1 MALVPR
7 RTVLADHALGGI
19 PVRYDSITD
28 AIGNTPLVRI
38 DPAVHGL
45 RNIDLFAKLEML
57 NPWGSVKDRAAWSM
71 ARPLLAGAV
80 EQGSQVVELS
90 SGNTAK
96 ALAVVAG
103 MHGLDFKSV
112 TNRMRV
118 PEIKDL
124 LLLLGAE
131 IEELP
136 GQSECLDPTAT
147 DDPLTLFHRTLSA
160 SGSAHLHTDQYFNP
174 RNTEAHLTGT
184 GPEIVKDLDGRVP
197 DWFVACVGTAGSSTG
212 VARALRQ
219 EDPSVRVV
227 GLVAAKSD
235 FIPGIRTIDEVQEVG
250 LFDPG
255 TYDTLE
261 SVSADE
267 AIEGML
273 VLNRRCGIL
282 GGPTSGA
289 AYFGAAR
296 HLRPLDE
303 ELTERGEELTERRT
317 AVFIVC
323 DRVESYLSYVRQ
335 RRPDLLGRPARR
347 NSPADLTDAEV
358 SGAPSVT
365 VAEAR
370 RWIESARP
378 LVVDLR
384 SPYAYAALHIDGSVN
399 IVDELFAELLH
410 GGLPFSRRQPVLL
423 ACPVG
428 QQSAR
433 YAALLTRMGHPDA
446 RSLTGGIIAWRD
458 AGAPLVR
465 D

>member
-1 MALVPR
+1 
-7 RTVLADHALGGI
+7 
-19 PVRYDSITD
+19 VRYDSITE

-45 RNIDLFAKLEML
+45 HHIDLYAKLEL
-57 NPWGSVKDRAAWSM
+57 FNPFGSVKDRAAWSM
-71 ARPLLAGAV
+71 AGPRLAEAA
-80 EQGSQVVELS
+80 ERGSQVVELS

-96 ALAVVAG
+96 ALAVLAR
-103 MHGLDFKSV
+103 MHGLTFKSV

-147 DDPLTLFHRTLSA
+147 DDPLTLFHRTLSEPGGA
-160 SGSAHLHTDQYFNP
+160 YLHTDQYFNP

-184 GPEIVKDLDGRVP
+184 GPEIVKDLDGRAP
-197 DWFVACVGTAGSSTG
+197 DWFIACVGTAGSSTG
-212 VARALRQ
+212 VARALREQ
-219 EDPSVRVV
+219 DPAVRVL

-235 FIPGIRTIDEVQEVG
+235 FIPGIRTIDEAHQVG

-255 TYDTLE
+255 TYDAIE
-261 SVSADE
+261 AVNSHD

-273 VLNRRCGIL
+273 TLNRRCGIL
-282 GGPTSGA
+282 AGPTGGA
-289 AYFGAAR
+289 AYFGAVR
-296 HLRPLDE
+296 RLRSVDAE
-303 ELTERGEELTERRT
+303 STERRT

-335 RRPDLLGRPARR
+335 RRPDLFGRPSRAG
-347 NSPADLTDAEV
+347 SPATVTDAEIQA
-358 SGAPSVT
+358 APAVG
-365 VAEAR
+365 VADAQA
-370 RWIESARP
+370 WIETGAP

-384 SPYAYAALHIDGSVN
+384 SPYAFAALHIDGSVN
-399 IVDELFAELLH
+399 IVDELFEELLH
-410 GGLPFSRRQPVLL
+410 GGLPFSRRCPVLL

-428 QQSAR
+428 EKSAR
-433 YAALLTRMGHPDA
+433 YAALLKRMGHPDV
-446 RSLTGGIIAWRD
+446 RSLAGGIIAWRD

>member
-1 MALVPR
+1 M
-7 RTVLADHALGGI
+7 
-19 PVRYDSITD
+19 RYDSITE

-45 RNIDLFAKLEML
+45 EHIDLYAKLELL
-57 NPWGSVKDRAAWSM
+57 NPFGSVKDRAAWNM
-71 ARPLLAGAV
+71 AGPHLAEAAAR
-80 EQGSQVVELS
+80 GSQVVELS

-96 ALAVVAG
+96 ALAVLAG
-103 MHGLDFKSV
+103 MHGLTFKSV

-147 DDPLTLFHRTLSA
+147 DDPLTLFHRTLSEPGGA
-160 SGSAHLHTDQYFNP
+160 YLHTDQYFNP

-184 GPEIVKDLDGRVP
+184 GPEIVKDLEGRAP
-197 DWFVACVGTAGSSTG
+197 DWFIACVGTAGSSTG
-212 VARALRQ
+212 VTRVLR
-219 EDPSVRVV
+219 EHDPAVRVV

-235 FIPGIRTIDEVQEVG
+235 FIPGIRTIDEAHEVG

-255 TYDTLE
+255 TYDTLDAVG
-261 SVSADE
+261 SDD

-273 VLNRRCGIL
+273 TLNRRCGIL
-282 GGPTSGA
+282 AGPTGGA
-289 AYFGAAR
+289 AYFGAVRRLKAVDAQ
-296 HLRPLDE
+296 LS
-303 ELTERGEELTERRT
+303 ERQT

-323 DRVESYLSYVRQ
+323 DRVESYLSYVRH
-335 RRPDLLGRPARR
+335 RRPDLFGRPRR
-347 NSPADLTDAEV
+347 RDSVADLTDAELQA
-358 SGAPSVT
+358 APT
-365 VAEAR
+365 MGVADAR
-370 RWIESARP
+370 AWIATGSP

-384 SPYAYAALHIDGSVN
+384 SPFAFAALHIDGSVN
-399 IVDELFAELLH
+399 IVDELFEELVR
-410 GGLPFSRRQPVLL
+410 GGLPFSRTRPVLL
-423 ACPVG
+423 TCPVG
-428 QQSAR
+428 EKSAR
-433 YAALLTRMGHPDA
+433 YAALLTRMGHPDV
-446 RSLTGGIIAWRD
+446 RSLAGGVIAWRD

>member
-1 MALVPR
+1 M
-7 RTVLADHALGGI
+7 
-19 PVRYDSITD
+19 RYDSITE

-45 RNIDLFAKLEML
+45 AHIDLYAKLELL
-57 NPWGSVKDRAAWSM
+57 NPFGSVKDRAAWNM
-71 ARPLLAGAV
+71 ARPHLRAAAANGR
-80 EQGSQVVELS
+80 QIVELS

-96 ALAVVAG
+96 ALAVLAG
-103 MHGLDFKSV
+103 MHGLTIRSV
-112 TNRMRV
+112 TNRMRI

-147 DDPLTLFHRTLSA
+147 DDPLTLFHRTLSEPGGA
-160 SGSAHLHTDQYFNP
+160 FLHTDQYFNP

-184 GPEIVKDLDGRVP
+184 GPEIVKDLDGRAP
-197 DWFVACVGTAGSSTG
+197 DWFIACVGTAGSSTG
-212 VARALRQ
+212 VARALR
-219 EDPSVRVV
+219 EHDPAVRVV
-227 GLVAAKSD
+227 GLVADKSD
-235 FIPGIRTIDEVQEVG
+235 FIPGIRTIDEAREVG

-255 TYDTLE
+255 TYDTIE
-261 SVSADE
+261 AVSADD

-273 VLNRRCGIL
+273 TLNRRCGIL
-282 GGPTSGA
+282 AGPTGGA
-289 AYFGAAR
+289 AYFGA
-296 HLRPLDE
+296 LRRLRSADE
-303 ELTERGEELTERRT
+303 ELTGRQS

-323 DRVESYLSYVRQ
+323 DRVESYLSYVRR
-335 RRPDLLGRPARR
+335 RRPDLFGRPSRR
-347 NSPADLTDAEV
+347 NAPADVSDTEV
-358 SGAPSVT
+358 REAPAVG
-365 VAEAR
+365 VAEAQA
-370 RWIESARP
+370 WIATGRP

-384 SPYAYAALHIDGSVN
+384 SPSAYAALHIDGSVN
-399 IVDELFAELLH
+399 IVDELFEELVH
-410 GGLPFSRRQPVLL
+410 GGLPFSRNRPVLL

-428 QQSAR
+428 EKSAR
-433 YAALLTRMGHPDA
+433 YAALLTRMGHPEV

>member
-1 MALVPR
+1 M
-7 RTVLADHALGGI
+7 
-19 PVRYDSITD
+19 RYDSITE

-38 DPAVHGL
+38 DPVVHGL
-45 RNIDLFAKLEML
+45 RNIDLYAKLELL
-57 NPWGSVKDRAAWSM
+57 NPFGSVKDRAAWNM
-71 ARPLLAGAV
+71 ARPRLGEAV
-80 EQGSQVVELS
+80 EHGSQIVELS

-96 ALAVVAG
+96 ALAVIAG
-103 MHGLDFKSV
+103 MHGLGFKSV

-136 GQSECLDPTAT
+136 GQSECLDPAAT
-147 DDPLTLFHRTLSA
+147 DDPLTLFHRTLST
-160 SGSAHLHTDQYFNP
+160 SGSAYLHTDQYFNP

-184 GPEIVKDLDGRVP
+184 GPEIVKDLDGRAP

-212 VARALRQ
+212 VARVLR
-219 EDPSVRVV
+219 ETDPAVRVL

-250 LFDPG
+250 LFDPD
-255 TYDTLE
+255 TYDTME
-261 SVSADE
+261 SVSSDD

-273 VLNRRCGIL
+273 TLNRRCGIL
-282 GGPTSGA
+282 AGPTGGA
-289 AYFGAAR
+289 AYFGAVR
-296 HLRPLDE
+296 HLRELDA
-303 ELTERGEELTERRT
+303 ELTERQV

-335 RRPDLLGRPARR
+335 RRPDLLGRPRR
-347 NSPADLTDAEV
+347 KNSPADLSDAEIRTAPAIGVTDAQ
-358 SGAPSVT
+358 A
-365 VAEAR
+365 
-370 RWIESARP
+370 WIATDRP

-399 IVDELFAELLH
+399 IVDELFVELVQ
-410 GGLPFSRRQPVLL
+410 GGLPFSKRQPVLL

-428 QQSAR
+428 EQSAR
-433 YAALLTRMGHPDA
+433 YGALLTRMGHPDI
-446 RSLTGGIIAWRD
+446 RSLAGGVIAWRD

>member
-1 MALVPR
+1 M
-7 RTVLADHALGGI
+7 
-19 PVRYDSITD
+19 RYDSITE
-28 AIGNTPLVRI
+28 AIGNTPLVRL

-71 ARPLLAGAV
+71 ARPLLSEAV
-80 EQGSQVVELS
+80 EHGSRVVELS

-103 MHGLDFKSV
+103 MHGLGFKSV

-160 SGSAHLHTDQYFNP
+160 SGSAYLHTDQYFNP

-212 VARALRQ
+212 VARALRE

-250 LFDPG
+250 LFDPE
-255 TYDTLE
+255 TYDTME

-273 VLNRRCGIL
+273 TLNRRCGIL
-282 GGPTSGA
+282 GGPTGGA
-289 AYFGAAR
+289 AYFGAVR
-296 HLRPLDE
+296 HLRALDE
-303 ELTERGEELTERRT
+303 ESSEAPDGRVHRLRPGRELSELRPSAAARPAGPSRPEELPGRPDRGRGARG
-317 AVFIVC
+317 AVGQ
-323 DRVESYLSYVRQ
+323 RG
-335 RRPDLLGRPARR
+335 RRPAVGSTPTGRSWSTCAVRSRTRR
-347 NSPADLTDAEV
+347 CTSTGPSTSSTSCSPNSC
-358 SGAPSVT
+358 GA
-365 VAEAR
+365 ACR
-370 RWIESARP
+370 C
-378 LVVDLR
+378 
-384 SPYAYAALHIDGSVN
+384 
-399 IVDELFAELLH
+399 
-410 GGLPFSRRQPVLL
+410 SRNRPVLL

-428 QQSAR
+428 EQSAR
-433 YAALLTRMGHPDA
+433 YAALLTRMGHADV

>member
-1 MALVPR
+1 M
-7 RTVLADHALGGI
+7 
-19 PVRYDSITD
+19 RYDSITE

-38 DPAVHGL
+38 DPVVHGL
-45 RNIDLFAKLEML
+45 RNIDLYAKLELL
-57 NPWGSVKDRAAWSM
+57 NPFGSVKDRAAWNM
-71 ARPLLAGAV
+71 ARPHLSEAV
-80 EQGSQVVELS
+80 EHGSQIVELS

-96 ALAVVAG
+96 ALAVIAG
-103 MHGLDFKSV
+103 MHGLGFKSV

-136 GQSECLDPTAT
+136 GQSECLDPAAT
-147 DDPLTLFHRTLSA
+147 DDPLTLFHRTLST
-160 SGSAHLHTDQYFNP
+160 SGSAYLHTDQYFNP

-184 GPEIVKDLDGRVP
+184 GPEIVKDLDGRAP

-212 VARALRQ
+212 VARVLR
-219 EDPSVRVV
+219 ETDPAVRVL

-250 LFDPG
+250 LFDPD
-255 TYDTLE
+255 TYDTME
-261 SVSADE
+261 SVSSDD

-273 VLNRRCGIL
+273 TLNRRCGIL
-282 GGPTSGA
+282 AGPTGGA
-289 AYFGAAR
+289 AYFGAVR
-296 HLRPLDE
+296 HLRETDA
-303 ELTERGEELTERRT
+303 ELTERQV

-335 RRPDLLGRPARR
+335 RRPDLLGRPRR
-347 NSPADLTDAEV
+347 KNSPADLSDAEIRTAPAIGVTDAQ
-358 SGAPSVT
+358 A
-365 VAEAR
+365 
-370 RWIESARP
+370 WIATDRP

-384 SPYAYAALHIDGSVN
+384 SPYAYAALHIDGSIN
-399 IVDELFAELLH
+399 IVDELFMELVQ
-410 GGLPFSRRQPVLL
+410 GGLPFSKRQPVLL

-428 QQSAR
+428 EQSAR
-433 YAALLTRMGHPDA
+433 YAALLTRMGHPDV
-446 RSLTGGIIAWRD
+446 RSLAGGVIAWRD